1 MKKITMTLVT
11 IILCLSVNIICY
23 AGDIISPLMLQE
35 DSQVYFG
42 EIKHITDDSLVII
55 QKKNVKGDFEQ
66 NKEYLYQ
73 RTDFTTCKDLKI
85 GKTYLCTVPETRK
98 NLMIWEV
105 TSMDTDT
112 LEVLD
117 NHTFAKQIEQYLN
130 EGLFEKAEAERVNK
144 NNQIKDTLIT
154 RERFCE
160 MIYNKIIETKDIK
173 MLDTTYSPFQD
184 TNNPKIELLYQEG
197 IVFGKGENKFI
208 PNGEILRAEV
218 ATIIYRV
225 AVYLGMDIP
234 QLQDKVYYNDEII
247 ISYWA
252 KDPVRYVCQTGLMT
266 GINEY
271 EFFPHG
277 GYTIEQSKELIGKLA
292 NYK

>member
-1 MKKITMTLVT
+1 MTIILIT
-11 IILCLSVNIICY
+11 IILCLSATVICY

-35 DSQVYFG
+35 DAQVYFG
-42 EIKHITDDSLVII
+42 EIKSITNDRLVII

-66 NKEYLYQ
+66 DKEYLYQ
-73 RTDFTTCKDLKI
+73 RTDFTTLKDLKV
-85 GKTYLCTVPETRK
+85 GKTYLCTVPDTRK

-112 LEVLD
+112 LKVLD
-117 NHTFAKQIEQYLN
+117 NHTFAKQIEQYMN
-130 EGLFEKAEAERVNK
+130 EGLFEQAEIDRVAK
-144 NNQIKDTLIT
+144 NNQLKDTFIT

-160 MIYNKIIETKDIK
+160 MIYNKIVETKDIK
-173 MLDTTYSPFQD
+173 LLDTTNSPFKD

-197 IVFGKGENKFI
+197 IVYGKGENKFI

-234 QLQDKVYYNDEII
+234 QLQDKAYYNDEII

-271 EFFPHG
+271 EFFPFG
-277 GYTIEQSKELIGKLA
+277 GYTIGQAKEIINKLIT
-292 NYK
+292 YK